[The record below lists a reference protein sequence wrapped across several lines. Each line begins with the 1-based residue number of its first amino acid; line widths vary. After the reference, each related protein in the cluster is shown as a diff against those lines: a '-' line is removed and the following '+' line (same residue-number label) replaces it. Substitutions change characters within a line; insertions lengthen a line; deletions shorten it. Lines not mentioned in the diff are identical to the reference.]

1 MKYWFLIAVSCAAV
15 QGWADARDELSVRL
29 SELTH
34 LAADFTQRIEGVRGE
49 LIEES
54 SGRVRLL
61 APNFRWEVTEPYAQV
76 LVTAGDELHLYDPD
90 FEQVTIRPLAEVLK
104 DTPLALFT
112 RETVMLGEDYAV
124 GRLDGGSF
132 DAAGRDR
139 DRFSVRPRSE
149 DALFEEI
156 ILTFGAPGLVGI
168 TIHDHLGQSTVIRF
182 HRFQDASVI
191 QSADFELTIP
201 PGTDVF

>member
-1 MKYWFLIAVSCAAV
+1 MKYWFLIAVSGIWI

-29 SELTH
+29 AELTH
-34 LAADFTQRIEGVRGE
+34 LAADFSQRLEGARGE

-54 SGRVRLL
+54 SGWVRLL
-61 APNFRWEVTEPYAQV
+61 PPNFRWEVTEPYSQT
-76 LVTAGDELHLYDPD
+76 LVTAGDELQLYDPD
-90 FEQVTIRPLAEVLK
+90 LEQVTVRPLAEVLE
-104 DTPLALFT
+104 DTPLALLT
-112 RETVMLGEDYAV
+112 RETAMLGEDYEID
-124 GRLDGGSF
+124 RLDGVRLDGARL
-132 DAAGRDR
+132 DG

-156 ILTFGAPGLVGI
+156 VLAFGTAGLVGI
-168 TIHDHLGQSTVIRF
+168 TIHDHLGQSTIIRF
-182 HRFQDASVI
+182 HGFRDASVI